1 LDFPSHEAT
10 RNIGV
15 FNFVI
20 IILIRNFHEVTKVR
34 FMRIFDEFGRAKEIE
49 GQLGLLAPDTH
60 HYLGVIVSE
69 VPK

>member
-1 LDFPSHEAT
+1 
-10 RNIGV
+10 
-15 FNFVI
+15 
-20 IILIRNFHEVTKVR
+20 
-34 FMRIFDEFGRAKEIE
+34 MRIFDEFGRAKETE